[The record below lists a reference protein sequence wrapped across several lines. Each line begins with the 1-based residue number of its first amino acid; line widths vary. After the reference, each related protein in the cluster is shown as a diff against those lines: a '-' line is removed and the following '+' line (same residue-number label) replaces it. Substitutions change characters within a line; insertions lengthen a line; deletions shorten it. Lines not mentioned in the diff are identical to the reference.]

1 MSKIQ
6 LLRGFLNERLTAAA
20 VEIFG
25 AVENTIAEYQE
36 EISRSKEEI
45 ERLQRLLDLAFKPNI
60 KLHIADSQQLTL
72 PVPED
77 IPPEQQ
83 DWSPCLGQEDP
94 ELTQIKE
101 EQEEFG
107 TSQEEEQ
114 LEGLESDIKE
124 FIFTLPCVKS
134 DYDQDPPQP
143 LYIPQ
148 TQTMENREKDSLP
161 TKTTEQDI
169 KTEPNG
175 GGYSV
180 SEPTSESQSLTA
192 VHPDCSA
199 AQIGNSESDNGVDSG
214 GLMSGLQPL
223 KSKTT
228 WTKKVQSSKTREA
241 SELKVP
247 LRAAHSGQRQHRCP
261 VCRKC
266 FLKSSI
272 LKAHQRIHTGEKPY
286 CCNVCGKSFSQKG
299 TLTEH
304 MRIHTGEKPYQ
315 CKDCGKCFSRM
326 RNLAGHMRIH
336 TGEKP
341 YKCSDCGK
349 CFSQKICLKDHMMTH
364 TGERSY
370 ISPLVPSNPCNI
382 SRSPQHAWC
391 STFSSSPMSPR
402 SSAHSTGFQS
412 KLTSSLRPWCLPT
425 EQEEELPLPN
435 FRLWSNSTPQPKHSV
450 LPPLVSWPS
459 HPYGRAAPTQPSQ
472 SSSLSWHPNSGTS
485 FPLTSVQ
492 RSPWPKTSE
501 TLLK

>member
-6 LLRGFLNERLTAAA
+6 LLQVFLNERLTAAT

-45 ERLQRLLDLAFKPNI
+45 ERLRRLLDLAFKPDI

-77 IPPEQQ
+77 VPPEQQ
-83 DWSPCLGQEDP
+83 DWSPSLGQGNP
-94 ELTQIKE
+94 EPTQIKE
-101 EQEEFG
+101 EQEEFR
-107 TSQEEEQ
+107 TSHEEEQ

-134 DYDQDPPQP
+134 DYDQYPPQP
-143 LYIPQ
+143 SHLPQ
-148 TQTMENREKDSLP
+148 TQTVENRERDSLP
-161 TKTTEQDI
+161 TKTTRNI
-169 KTEPNG
+169 KTEPDG
-175 GGYSV
+175 EGYSV
-180 SEPTSESQSLTA
+180 SEPTSESQPLSSENS
-192 VHPDCSA
+192 DCSA
-199 AQIGNSESDNGVDSG
+199 AHIGNSESDNGVDSG
-214 GLMSGLQPL
+214 GLMSGLQPH
-223 KSKTT
+223 KSKRT

-247 LRAAHSGQRQHRCP
+247 LRAAHSGERPHRCP

-315 CKDCGKCFSRM
+315 CKECGKCFSRM

-364 TGERSY
+364 TGERS
-370 ISPLVPSNPCNI
+370 NPCNI

-391 STFSSSPMSPR
+391 STFPSSPMSPR

-412 KLTSSLRPWCLPT
+412 KLTIM
-425 EQEEELPLPN
+425 Q
-435 FRLWSNSTPQPKHSV
+435 
-450 LPPLVSWPS
+450 
-459 HPYGRAAPTQPSQ
+459 
-472 SSSLSWHPNSGTS
+472 
-485 FPLTSVQ
+485 
-492 RSPWPKTSE
+492 
-501 TLLK
+501 